1 MQNSPGLPVVALVG
15 ALVLGA
21 ITLASVTAGI
31 GGDPALTEL
40 QIGATAWALALAI
53 FGVTGIV
60 SILVEGR
67 QLILGAIQP
76 RSSNL
81 WSAAIAGGSILLFV
95 LAVATALAI
104 VTGQPTAVIGSAAGI
119 ACLDLSVLLISYKE
133 AFVGREA
140 HLDSRHDGIPW

>member
-15 ALVLGA
+15 ALLLGG
-21 ITLASVTAGI
+21 ITLASVTVGI
-31 GGDPALTEL
+31 GGDPALNEL

-60 SILVEGR
+60 SVLLEGR
-67 QLILGAIQP
+67 QLIPGTIQP
-76 RSSNL
+76 RGSNL

-95 LAVATALAI
+95 LAGATALAI

-119 ACLDLSVLLISYKE
+119 ACLDLSLLLISYKE

>member
-21 ITLASVTAGI
+21 ITLASITAGI

-60 SILVEGR
+60 SVLVEGR
-67 QLILGAIQP
+67 QLIPGTIQP
-76 RSSNL
+76 RRSSP
-81 WSAAIAGGSILLFV
+81 WSAAVAGGSILLFA
-95 LAVATALAI
+95 LAGVTAFAI
-104 VTGQPTAVIGSAAGI
+104 VTGQPSAVIGSAAGI
-119 ACLDLSVLLISYKE
+119 ACLDLSLLLISYKE
-133 AFVGREA
+133 AFVGGEA

>member
-1 MQNSPGLPVVALVG
+1 MQNSPGPPVVALVV

-21 ITLASVTAGI
+21 VTFASVTAGI

-53 FGVTGIV
+53 FGVTGVV
-60 SILVEGR
+60 SVLLEGR
-67 QLILGAIQP
+67 QLIPGTIQP
-76 RSSNL
+76 RGSNL
-81 WSAAIAGGSILLFV
+81 WSAAIAGGSIVLFV
-95 LAVATALAI
+95 LAGATALAI
-104 VTGQPTAVIGSAAGI
+104 VTGQSTALVGTAAGA
-119 ACLDLSVLLISYKE
+119 ACLVLSLLLISYKE

>member
-1 MQNSPGLPVVALVG
+1 MQNSPGLPVAALVG

-81 WSAAIAGGSILLFV
+81 WSAAIAGGSILLFM

>member
-67 QLILGAIQP
+67 QLIPGAIQP

>member
-1 MQNSPGLPVVALVG
+1 MQNSPGLPVAALVG

-40 QIGATAWALALAI
+40 QIGATAWALARAI

-60 SILVEGR
+60 SVLVEGR
-67 QLILGAIQP
+67 QLIPGMIQP
-76 RSSNL
+76 RKSNL

-95 LAVATALAI
+95 LAGATALAI
-104 VTGQPTAVIGSAAGI
+104 VTGQPTAVIGSAAGV
-119 ACLDLSVLLISYKE
+119 ACLDLSLLLISSKE

>member
-15 ALVLGA
+15 ALVLGG
-21 ITLASVTAGI
+21 ITLASITAGI
-31 GGDPALTEL
+31 SGDPALTEL

-60 SILVEGR
+60 SVLVEGR
-67 QLILGAIQP
+67 QLIPGTIQP
-76 RSSNL
+76 RGSNL

-95 LAVATALAI
+95 LAGATALAI

-119 ACLDLSVLLISYKE
+119 ACLDLSLLLISYKE
-133 AFVGREA
+133 VFVGREA